1 MREKIKY
8 EWKGALKAL
17 VIVAVLCVGIG
28 IAVAAWDDTKITSD
42 TLTAAEWNAMTA
54 DQNTK
59 ITDDISVPKNHIVN
73 SGVLGFDWADD
84 EVSNTLTASNVGGF
98 TLGES
103 MGNCAATDVHKGDGG
118 CEAESSLSVALAAD
132 AGQVDGIEGAEIFK
146 KDGSVAA
153 TGICYFNE
161 HIYFG
166 ADKTIRRNADD
177 GFIYLQGGNNN
188 AARIKLHGQ
197 DAGNAG
203 YIIFDVPNAAKTGS
217 VTALTIA
224 GVTDTPK
231 LSFEY
236 ALRSDAIE
244 EKTVAAGVTIDSCL
258 IKDGKAADADK
269 LDGYSAAAF
278 MLLDGTSAMAGNL
291 DINEND
297 ILDVRK
303 IKSPTTSN
311 LEFYRGA
318 ARELYLSSGGVII
331 DNTLLVDTIEE
342 FTLNADV
349 TFNDPIKIDA
359 LKEKSTGA
367 GVTIDSCLIKDGYP
381 YIPNHTPS
389 TASEAC
395 TAGQLCYDSNYTYV
409 CIATDTWERAALSS
423 W

>member
-1 MREKIKY
+1 MREKLKY
-8 EWKGALKAL
+8 EWKGALKAM

-28 IAVAAWDDTKITSD
+28 IAVAAWDDTKNTSD

-54 DQNTK
+54 DQ
-59 ITDDISVPKNHIVN
+59 KNAI
-73 SGVLGFDWADD
+73 
-84 EVSNTLTASNVGGF
+84 
-98 TLGES
+98 
-103 MGNCAATDVHKGDGG
+103 
-118 CEAESSLSVALAAD
+118 
-132 AGQVDGIEGAEIFK
+132 K
-146 KDGSVAA
+146 KDGSVAM
-153 TGICYFNE
+153 TDWLTFSGDYGIN
-161 HIYFG
+161 
-166 ADKTIRRNADD
+166 RN
-177 GFIYLQGGNNN
+177 GT
-188 AARIKLHGQ
+188 
-197 DAGNAG
+197 
-203 YIIFDVPNAAKTGS
+203 TGS
-217 VTALTIA
+217 LTLLGGDSYSAKLTLDGKDSPGSPGYVRVIVPDVSLTSHLIALSIKGGTAIPRVETPYGFFTDEISEITPA
-224 GVTDTPK
+224 HGVT
-231 LSFEY
+231 
-236 ALRSDAIE
+236 
-244 EKTVAAGVTIDSCL
+244 VDSCL

-318 ARELYLSSGGVII
+318 GRELYLSSGSVII

-342 FTLNADV
+342 FTLNADI
-349 TFNDPIKIDA
+349 TFNDPIKVDA

-389 TASEAC
+389 NASEAC